1 MSKNAKGGN
10 KSMSEF
16 FDSKIVQQSMKEIT
30 DIQEEIFNSL
40 FTYRTF
46 TNEDKEEHIDKL
58 RSLIEKQRI
67 MYTRLSLTDDPE
79 ALELKEKIQQSAMML
94 GFPEGTNMSE
104 VFDTMDETLI
114 RVIKTNGLDN

>member
-1 MSKNAKGGN
+1 MSKNVKGGN

-16 FDSKIVQQSMKEIT
+16 FDSKIVQQSLKEIT

-46 TNEDKEEHIDKL
+46 TEEDKQEHIDKL

-67 MYTRLSLTDDPE
+67 MYARLTLTDDPE
-79 ALELKEKIQQSAMML
+79 AIELKQKIEQSALML

-104 VFDTMDETLI
+104 VFDTMDETLLQ
-114 RVIKTNGLDN
+114 VIKTSGLDN

>member
-1 MSKNAKGGN
+1 MSKNVKGGN

-16 FDSKIVQQSMKEIT
+16 FDSKIVQQSLKEIT

-46 TNEDKEEHIDKL
+46 TEEDKQEHIDKL
-58 RSLIEKQRI
+58 RSLIEKQRN
-67 MYTRLSLTDDPE
+67 MYTRLTLTDDPE
-79 ALELKEKIQQSAMML
+79 AIELKQKIQQSALML

-114 RVIKTNGLDN
+114 QVIKTSGLDN

>member
-1 MSKNAKGGN
+1 VSKNAKGGN

-16 FDSKIVQQSMKEIT
+16 FDSKIVQESLKEIT

-46 TNEDKEEHIDKL
+46 SESDKEEHIDKL

-79 ALELKEKIQQSAMML
+79 AIALKEKIQQSAMML

>member
-1 MSKNAKGGN
+1 MSKNVKGGN

-16 FDSKIVQQSMKEIT
+16 FDSKIVQQSLKEIT

-46 TNEDKEEHIDKL
+46 TEEDKQEHIDKL

-67 MYTRLSLTDDPE
+67 MYTRLTLTDDPE
-79 ALELKEKIQQSAMML
+79 AIELKQKIEQSALML

-114 RVIKTNGLDN
+114 QVIKTSGLDN

>member
-1 MSKNAKGGN
+1 MSKNVKGGN

-16 FDSKIVQQSMKEIT
+16 FDSKIVQQSLKEIT

-46 TNEDKEEHIDKL
+46 TEEDKQEHIDKL

-67 MYTRLSLTDDPE
+67 MYARLTLTDDPE
-79 ALELKEKIQQSAMML
+79 AIELKQKIEQSALML

-114 RVIKTNGLDN
+114 QVIKTSGLDN

>member
-1 MSKNAKGGN
+1 MSKNVKGGN
-10 KSMSEF
+10 KSMSQF
-16 FDSKIVQQSMKEIT
+16 FDSKIVQQSLKEIT

-46 TNEDKEEHIDKL
+46 TEEDKQEHIDKL

-67 MYTRLSLTDDPE
+67 MYTRLTLTDDPE
-79 ALELKEKIQQSAMML
+79 AIELKQKIEQSALML

-114 RVIKTNGLDN
+114 QVIKTSGLDN

>member
-1 MSKNAKGGN
+1 MSKNVKGGN

-16 FDSKIVQQSMKEIT
+16 FDSKIVQQSLKEIT

-46 TNEDKEEHIDKL
+46 SEEDKQEHIDQL
-58 RSLIEKQRI
+58 RVLIEKQRN
-67 MYTRLSLTDDPE
+67 MYARLSLTDDPE
-79 ALELKEKIQQSAMML
+79 ALELKDKIEQSAMML

-114 RVIKTNGLDN
+114 QVIKTSGLDN

>member
-1 MSKNAKGGN
+1 
-10 KSMSEF
+10 MSEF

-30 DIQEEIFNSL
+30 AIQEEIFNSL

-79 ALELKEKIQQSAMML
+79 ALELKDKIEQSAMML

-104 VFDTMDETLI
+104 VFDTMDETLLQ
-114 RVIKTNGLDN
+114 VIKTSGLDN

>member
-1 MSKNAKGGN
+1 MSKNVKGGN

-16 FDSKIVQQSMKEIT
+16 FDSKIVQQSLKEIT
-30 DIQEEIFNSL
+30 DIQETIFNSL

-46 TNEDKEEHIDKL
+46 SEEDKQEHIDQL
-58 RSLIEKQRI
+58 RVLIEKQRN
-67 MYTRLSLTDDPE
+67 MYARLSLTDDPE
-79 ALELKEKIQQSAMML
+79 ALELKDKIEQSAMML

-114 RVIKTNGLDN
+114 QVIKTSGLDN

>member
-1 MSKNAKGGN
+1 MSKNVKGGN
-10 KSMSEF
+10 KSMSQF
-16 FDSKIVQQSMKEIT
+16 FDSKIVQQSLKEIT

-46 TNEDKEEHIDKL
+46 TEEDKQEHIDKL

-67 MYTRLSLTDDPE
+67 MYTRLTLTDDPE
-79 ALELKEKIQQSAMML
+79 AIELKQKIEQSALML

-104 VFDTMDETLI
+104 VFDTMDETLLQ
-114 RVIKTNGLDN
+114 VIKTSGLDN